1 MSRPDEMPDAADLDA
16 AADVTWL
23 QKRLALSM
31 LAAEAKVAISALS
44 PLLAVLPEP
53 VRTVVGVLT
62 RIADEIL
69 D

>member
-1 MSRPDEMPDAADLDA
+1 MSRPDEMPDAADLVA
-16 AADVTWL
+16 AADVTWS
-23 QKRLALSM
+23 QKRLALSL
-31 LAAEAKVAISALS
+31 LAAEAKVAICALS

-53 VRTVVGVLT
+53 VRTVVAVLT